1 MTRERRRVRLAARHG
16 QVLPMSYIELEKI
29 NKKLGAILLIL
40 TKMYGEE
47 E

>member
-1 MTRERRRVRLAARHG
+1 MRVRRKSLERQGHLG
-16 QVLPMSYIELEKI
+16 WLTLTELEGI
-29 NKKLGAILLIL
+29 NSKLGEILLIL